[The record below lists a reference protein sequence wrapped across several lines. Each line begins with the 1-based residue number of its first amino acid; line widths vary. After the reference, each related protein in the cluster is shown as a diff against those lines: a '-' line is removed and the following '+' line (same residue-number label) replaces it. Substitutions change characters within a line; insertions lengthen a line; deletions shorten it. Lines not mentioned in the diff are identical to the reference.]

1 MFLSGS
7 FIRTAIEILFNGGSL
22 ICEQNRNIAVYFEL
36 NVKVRRNLVSIYLE
50 AARDRKD
57 EVETSIMPLDAMFK
71 LDVCLYITEWVFYLP
86 LCTIKDKMHIF
97 HFAEI
102 QLHLNLINSLLFLF
116 RQLILLNFYL
126 YWFQLSS
133 KFLNLW
139 QLSSAIFFQ
148 RLLLSLTNVKS
159 ALRILS

>member
-1 MFLSGS
+1 M
-7 FIRTAIEILFNGGSL
+7 RTEQKHSCILWIKCKSSSKF
-22 ICEQNRNIAVYFEL
+22 
-36 NVKVRRNLVSIYLE
+36 VSIYLE

-86 LCTIKDKMHIF
+86 LCMMYIKDKMHVF
-97 HFAEI
+97 RFAEI

-159 ALRILS
+159 PLRILS